1 MASLW
6 KYIAVMWRRLFAIT
20 PEERYPAV
28 DNSQNATSLPNVV
41 VGTCMITN
49 PNNTITL
56 YPNAGPGEAINISSL
71 PNGIYLFSVV
81 LNGETYSKTF
91 FKL

>member
-1 MASLW
+1 MGNLLLIS
-6 KYIAVMWRRLFAIT
+6 T
-20 PEERYPAV
+20 
-28 DNSQNATSLPNVV
+28 
-41 VGTCMITN
+41 
-49 PNNTITL
+49 
-56 YPNAGPGEAINISSL
+56 AGSGEPIDISSL